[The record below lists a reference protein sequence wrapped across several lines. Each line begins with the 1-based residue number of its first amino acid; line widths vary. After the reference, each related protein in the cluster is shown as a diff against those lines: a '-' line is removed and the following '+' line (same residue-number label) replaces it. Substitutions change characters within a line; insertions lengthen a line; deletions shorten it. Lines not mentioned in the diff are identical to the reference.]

1 VVLRNDGINSYQFKS
16 NHPRISEVHRGHDD
30 ESSKKIQR
38 RGACARHVSSKI
50 QLKSFTFD
58 AVMPETS
65 TTETVFKCTGQLAVK
80 EVVRGVNA
88 VVFAYGQSGSG
99 KTYTLLGEGTR
110 GQDETGT
117 YNIEMNSTIE
127 HHDTGRIHGIIT
139 MAFKL
144 LQKKLEKRA
153 KEETSSKSCV
163 VSYSIEVSAIEIY
176 LNRVYD
182 LLSNNNQAMRMRTHT
197 IDKTLMQLDQEICE
211 LHPREKYE
219 PCCKLK
225 DFEEVLQRVEAV
237 RAQGSTNMNSRS
249 SRSHLILTLA
259 VRRTV
264 EITGVSQHRS
274 KLILVDLAGNERDS
288 ARQGKHDETSLAMQG
303 IHVNTSL
310 LALGKSTG
318 TGLYRTSSLTRLLKG
333 YLLHA
338 KIFFIACCSPA
349 VSCTAVT
356 SQTLTYAAMVKLIK
370 TNAEDSALLLEQGM
384 DSFPI
389 KFLPHQALVSHRRIL
404 RSDQPV
410 TVYLHELRV
419 SVVRVMVSHRWLTP
433 NKDDP
438 KLAHPDNK
446 QNHKHELMCALFK
459 RLASK
464 EWIHSYHELSV
475 VDWID
480 FGECAYCFKCSRF
493 IMTLSEIFLLEI
505 TCT

>member
-1 VVLRNDGINSYQFKS
+1 
-16 NHPRISEVHRGHDD
+16 
-30 ESSKKIQR
+30 
-38 RGACARHVSSKI
+38 
-50 QLKSFTFD
+50 
-58 AVMPETS
+58 
-65 TTETVFKCTGQLAVK
+65 
-80 EVVRGVNA
+80 
-88 VVFAYGQSGSG
+88 
-99 KTYTLLGEGTR
+99 
-110 GQDETGT
+110 
-117 YNIEMNSTIE
+117 
-127 HHDTGRIHGIIT
+127 
-139 MAFKL
+139 
-144 LQKKLEKRA
+144 
-153 KEETSSKSCV
+153 
-163 VSYSIEVSAIEIY
+163 
-176 LNRVYD
+176 
-182 LLSNNNQAMRMRTHT
+182 
-197 IDKTLMQLDQEICE
+197 
-211 LHPREKYE
+211 
-219 PCCKLK
+219 
-225 DFEEVLQRVEAV
+225 
-237 RAQGSTNMNSRS
+237 
-249 SRSHLILTLA
+249 
-259 VRRTV
+259 V

-310 LALGKSTG
+310 LALGSCLRERAKFSSLNKSGNIEPKSTG

-389 KFLPHQALVSHRRIL
+389 KFLPHQALVSHRRIPQ
-404 RSDQPV
+404 SDQPV